1 MVRKSLIASQDNIF
15 CAPHHQHLR
24 LGHSGTHLGIDP
36 VHLQRRVPI
45 GEALRHD
52 VEVDREVGVIALLLL
67 VGESVIVPAN
77 SNMKLGEKAFKI
89 GQRSKRNVFGT
100 LQLHLDV
107 YSWPIQISGFFVHI
121 LRS

>member
-1 MVRKSLIASQDNIF
+1 MVRKSLIASQVNIF

-52 VEVDREVGVIALLLL
+52 VEVDREVGVVALLLL
-67 VGESVIVPAN
+67 VGESVVIPVN
-77 SNMKLGEKAFKI
+77 LSMKLGE
-89 GQRSKRNVFGT
+89 R
-100 LQLHLDV
+100 HLK
-107 YSWPIQISGFFVHI
+107 
-121 LRS
+121 